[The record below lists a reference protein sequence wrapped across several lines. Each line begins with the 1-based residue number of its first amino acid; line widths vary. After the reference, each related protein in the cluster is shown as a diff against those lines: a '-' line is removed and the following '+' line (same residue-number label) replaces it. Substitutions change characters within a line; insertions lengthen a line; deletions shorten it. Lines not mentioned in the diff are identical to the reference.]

1 MLTTAKYPDDDW
13 NVSSFDLAAVVEQ
26 VFQQQVLSACV
37 HCQKSNYFS
46 LSWQRSSS
54 MAFLSSDKTV
64 CLNLAGNSCL

>member
-26 VFQQQVLSACV
+26 VFV